1 MRRSWSLLIVIL
13 LLSAV
18 SYAVL
23 NYLDN
28 RQFVATDN
36 AYTTGDI
43 ITVSS
48 RMEDIVLWLGAEE
61 GDYVQAG
68 QALVKLDGGTSRS
81 ALFRAQSQLARAVQE
96 VAALKQKVKRR
107 QAEVAE
113 HKAAHALAKNE
124 AVRRKKLAKK
134 NMISKEELDMS
145 VLRMAVTAAA
155 LNTARQALTEAEINA
170 TSLPIAQHPDV
181 KQAAVSVRGYSSD
194 VNKSTVVAPVSG
206 HIAKRFVSPGDIIKV
221 GKPLFQIVQL
231 DKVWVEANFKETK
244 LRYLRLGQPVQITS
258 DLYGEDVHYAGK
270 VIGGGTGTGAAFS
283 LLPAQNATGN
293 WLKIVQR
300 VPVRIE
306 LVGDTVQEK
315 PLPLGT
321 SLHVSIDTSLHDGLQ
336 LNQTPKASPVDV
348 SDVYAYWKAGG
359 QAMVERIIA
368 ENLPADRDTSNRAS
382 TGSQP

>member
-28 RQFVATDN
+28 RHFVATDN

-61 GDYVQAG
+61 GDYVEAG

-81 ALFRAQSQLARAVQE
+81 ALNRAQSQLARAVQE

-107 QAEVAE
+107 QAEVTE
-113 HKAAHALAKNE
+113 HKASYALAKNE
-124 AVRRKKLAKK
+124 AERRKKLAKK

-155 LNTARQALTEAEINA
+155 LNTARQALAEAEINA

-181 KQAAVSVRGYSSD
+181 KHAAVGVRGYSSD
-194 VNKSTVVAPVSG
+194 VNKSTVVAPLSG

-221 GKPLFQIVQL
+221 GKPLFQLVQL
-231 DKVWVEANFKETK
+231 NKVWVEANFKETK
-244 LRYLRLGQPVQITS
+244 LRHLRLGQPVTITS
-258 DLYGEDVHYAGK
+258 DLYGEKVHYEGK

-306 LVGDTVQEK
+306 LVGDTVREK

-321 SLHVSIDTSLHDGLQ
+321 SLHVSIDTSQRDGLQ
-336 LNQTPKASPVDV
+336 LNQTPKVTPVDV
-348 SDVYAYWKAGG
+348 SGVYAYWKAGG
-359 QAMVERIIA
+359 EAMVERIIA
-368 ENLPADRDTSNRAS
+368 ENLPPSESAGD
-382 TGSQP
+382 QP

>member
-28 RQFVATDN
+28 RHFVATDN

-61 GDYVQAG
+61 GDYVEAG

-81 ALFRAQSQLARAVQE
+81 ALYRAQSQLARAVQE

-107 QAEVAE
+107 QAEVTE
-113 HKAAHALAKNE
+113 HQASYALAKNE
-124 AVRRKKLAKK
+124 AERRKKLAKK
-134 NMISKEELDMS
+134 NMISKEELDTS

-155 LNTARQALTEAEINA
+155 LNTARQALAEAEINA
-170 TSLPIAQHPDV
+170 TNLPIAQHPDV
-181 KQAAVSVRGYSSD
+181 KHAAVSVRGFSSD

-221 GKPLFQIVQL
+221 GKPLFQLVQL
-231 DKVWVEANFKETK
+231 DQVWVEANFKETK
-244 LRYLRLGQPVQITS
+244 LRNLRLGQPVTITS
-258 DLYGEDVHYAGK
+258 DLYGEETHYEGK

-300 VPVRIE
+300 VPVRIAM
-306 LVGDTVQEK
+306 VGDTVREK

-321 SLHVSIDTSLHDGLQ
+321 SLHVSIDTSQRDGLQ
-336 LNQTPKASPVDV
+336 LNQTPKVTPVDV
-348 SDVYAYWKAGG
+348 SGVYAYWKAGG

-368 ENLPADRDTSNRAS
+368 ENLPSSSKTVETA
-382 TGSQP
+382 GSQP

>member
-18 SYAVL
+18 SYVVM

-28 RQFVATDN
+28 RHFVATDN

-61 GDYVQAG
+61 GDYVEAG

-81 ALFRAQSQLARAVQE
+81 ALNRAQSQLARAVQE

-107 QAEVAE
+107 QAEVIE
-113 HKAAHALAKNE
+113 YQAAHALAKNE
-124 AVRRKKLAKK
+124 AERRKTLAKK

-155 LNTARQALTEAEINA
+155 LNTARQALAEAEINA

-181 KQAAVSVRGYSSD
+181 KQAAVGVRGFSSD
-194 VNKSTVVAPVSG
+194 VNKSTVVAPLSG
-206 HIAKRFVSPGDIIKV
+206 HIAKRFVSPGDIVKV
-221 GKPLFQIVQL
+221 GKPLFQLVQL
-231 DKVWVEANFKETK
+231 NKVWVEANFKETK
-244 LRYLRLGQPVQITS
+244 LRNLRLGQPVTITS
-258 DLYGEDVHYAGK
+258 DLYGEEVRYEGR

-306 LVGDTVQEK
+306 LVGNTVREK

-321 SLHVSIDTSLHDGLQ
+321 SLHVSIDTSQRDGLQ
-336 LNQTPKASPVDV
+336 LNQTPKATPVDV

-359 QAMVERIIA
+359 EAMVERIIA
-368 ENLPADRDTSNRAS
+368 ENLPA
-382 TGSQP
+382 GSQP

>member
-28 RQFVATDN
+28 RHFVATDN

-61 GDYVQAG
+61 GDYVEAG

-81 ALFRAQSQLARAVQE
+81 ALYRAQSQLARAVQE

-107 QAEVAE
+107 QAEVTE
-113 HKAAHALAKNE
+113 HQASYALAKNE
-124 AVRRKKLAKK
+124 AERRKKLAKK
-134 NMISKEELDMS
+134 NMISKEELDTS

-155 LNTARQALTEAEINA
+155 LNTARQALAEAEINA
-170 TSLPIAQHPDV
+170 TNLPIAQHPDV
-181 KQAAVSVRGYSSD
+181 KHAAVSVRGFSSD

-221 GKPLFQIVQL
+221 GKPLFQLVQL
-231 DKVWVEANFKETK
+231 DQVWVEANFKETK
-244 LRYLRLGQPVQITS
+244 LRHLRLGQPVTITS
-258 DLYGEDVHYAGK
+258 DLYGEETHYEGK

-300 VPVRIE
+300 VPVRIAM
-306 LVGDTVQEK
+306 VGDTVREK

-321 SLHVSIDTSLHDGLQ
+321 SLHVSIDTSERDGLQ
-336 LNQTPKASPVDV
+336 LNQTPKVTPVDV
-348 SDVYAYWKAGG
+348 SGVYAYWKAGG

-368 ENLPADRDTSNRAS
+368 ENLPSSSKTAETA
-382 TGSQP
+382 GSQP

>member
-18 SYAVL
+18 SYVVM

-28 RQFVATDN
+28 RHFVATDN

-61 GDYVQAG
+61 GDYVEAG

-81 ALFRAQSQLARAVQE
+81 ALNRAQSQLARAVQE

-107 QAEVAE
+107 QAEVIE
-113 HKAAHALAKNE
+113 YQAAHALAKNE
-124 AVRRKKLAKK
+124 AERRKTLAKK

-155 LNTARQALTEAEINA
+155 LNTARQALAEAEINA

-181 KQAAVSVRGYSSD
+181 KQAAVGVRGYSSD
-194 VNKSTVVAPVSG
+194 LNKSKVVAPVSG
-206 HIAKRFVSPGDIIKV
+206 HIAKRFVSPGDIVKV
-221 GKPLFQIVQL
+221 GKPLFQLVQL
-231 DKVWVEANFKETK
+231 NKVWVEANFKETK
-244 LRYLRLGQPVQITS
+244 LRNLRLGQPVTITS
-258 DLYGEDVHYAGK
+258 DLYGEEIHYEGR
-270 VIGGGTGTGAAFS
+270 VIGGGTGTGAVFS

-306 LVGDTVQEK
+306 LVGDTVREK

-321 SLHVSIDTSLHDGLQ
+321 SLHVSIDTSQRDGLQ
-336 LNQTPKASPVDV
+336 LNQTPKATPIDV
-348 SDVYAYWKAGG
+348 SGVYAYWKADG
-359 QAMVERIIA
+359 QAMVDRIIA
-368 ENLPADRDTSNRAS
+368 ENLPV
-382 TGSQP
+382 GSQP

>member
-18 SYAVL
+18 SYVVL

-48 RMEDIVLWLGAEE
+48 QLDDIVMWLGAEE
-61 GDYVQAG
+61 GDYVEAG
-68 QALVKLDGGTSRS
+68 QPLIKLDGGAQKN
-81 ALFRAQSQLARAVQE
+81 ALDRAQSELARAVQE
-96 VAALKQKVKRR
+96 VAALKQKVRRR
-107 QAEVAE
+107 QAEIQQYEASYN
-113 HKAAHALAKNE
+113 LARNE
-124 AVRRKKLAKK
+124 AERRKKLAKK
-134 NMISKEELDMS
+134 GMISKEELDMS
-145 VLRMAVTAAA
+145 VLRMAVVAAS
-155 LNTARQALTEAEINA
+155 LETARQALSEAQIDA
-170 TSLPIAQHPDV
+170 GTMPIAEHPDV
-181 KQAAVSVRGYSSD
+181 RRAASWTRGQNSG
-194 VNKSTVVAPVSG
+194 VNKGTIVAPVSG
-206 HIAKRFVSPGDIIKV
+206 HIAKRFVSPGDIIKT

-244 LRYLRLGQPVQITS
+244 LRNLRLGQSVEITS
-258 DLYGEDVHYAGK
+258 DLYGEETHYEGR

-306 LVGDTVQEK
+306 LVGDTVRER

-321 SLHVSIDTSLHDGLQ
+321 SLHVSIDTSNQEGLQ
-336 LNQTPKASPVDV
+336 LNQTPKATPVDV
-348 SDVYAYWKAGG
+348 SSVYQYWRAGAH
-359 QAMVERIIA
+359 AMTDRIIA
-368 ENLPADRDTSNRAS
+368 ENLPQNSESAGDK
-382 TGSQP
+382 P

>member
-28 RQFVATDN
+28 RHFVATDN

-61 GDYVQAG
+61 GDYVEAG

-81 ALFRAQSQLARAVQE
+81 ALYRAQSQLARAVQE

-107 QAEVAE
+107 QAEVTE
-113 HKAAHALAKNE
+113 HQASYALAKNE
-124 AVRRKKLAKK
+124 AERRKKLAKK
-134 NMISKEELDMS
+134 NMISKEELDTS

-155 LNTARQALTEAEINA
+155 LNTARQALAEAEINA
-170 TSLPIAQHPDV
+170 TNLPIAQHPDV
-181 KQAAVSVRGYSSD
+181 KHAAVSVRGFSSD

-231 DKVWVEANFKETK
+231 DQVWVEANFKETK
-244 LRYLRLGQPVQITS
+244 LRHLRLGQPVTITS
-258 DLYGEDVHYAGK
+258 DLYGEETHYEGK

-300 VPVRIE
+300 VPVRIAM
-306 LVGDTVQEK
+306 VGDTVREK

-321 SLHVSIDTSLHDGLQ
+321 SLHVSIDTSERDGLQ
-336 LNQTPKASPVDV
+336 LNQTPKVTPVDV
-348 SDVYAYWKAGG
+348 SGVYAYWKAGG

-368 ENLPADRDTSNRAS
+368 ENLPSTSKS
-382 TGSQP
+382 TGTAGSQP

>member
-18 SYAVL
+18 SYVVI

-48 RMEDIVLWLGAEE
+48 QLDDIVLWLGAEE
-61 GDYVQAG
+61 GDYVEAG
-68 QALVKLDGGTSRS
+68 QALVKLDGGTQKN
-81 ALFRAQSQLARAVQE
+81 ALDRAQSELARSVQE

-107 QAEVAE
+107 QAEIKQYEASY
-113 HKAAHALAKNE
+113 KLAKNE
-124 AVRRKKLAKK
+124 AERRQKLAEK
-134 NMISKEELDMS
+134 NMISVEERDMS
-145 VLRMAVTAAA
+145 VLRMAVVAAA
-155 LNTARQALTEAEINA
+155 LDTARQALSEAEINA
-170 TSLPIAQHPDV
+170 GTMPIAQHPDV
-181 KQAAVSVRGYSSD
+181 KRAAAWVRGQNSG
-194 VNKSTVVAPVSG
+194 VNKGTVVTPVSG
-206 HIAKRFVSPGDIIKV
+206 HIAKRFVSPGDIIKA

-244 LRYLRLGQPVQITS
+244 LRNLRLGQPVKITS
-258 DLYGEDVHYAGK
+258 DLYGEEIHYEGR

-306 LVGDTVQEK
+306 LVGDTVNTK
-315 PLPLGT
+315 PLPIGT
-321 SLHVSIDTSLHDGLQ
+321 SLHVSIDTSDQNGLQ
-336 LNQTPKASPVDV
+336 LNQTPKAKPVDV
-348 SDVYAYWKAGG
+348 TGVYSYWRTGG
-359 QAMVERIIA
+359 QEMADRIIE
-368 ENLPADRDTSNRAS
+368 ENLPKGTNK
-382 TGSQP
+382 

>member
-28 RQFVATDN
+28 RHFVATDN

-48 RMEDIVLWLGAEE
+48 PLDDIVMWLGAEE
-61 GDYVQAG
+61 GDYVAAG
-68 QALVKLDGGTSRS
+68 QALIKLDGGTQKN
-81 ALFRAQSQLARAVQE
+81 ALDRAQSELARTVQE
-96 VAALKQKVKRR
+96 VAALKQKVHRR
-107 QAEVAE
+107 QAEIKQYEASY
-113 HKAAHALAKNE
+113 KLAKNE
-124 AVRRKKLAKK
+124 AQRRQKLAKK
-134 NMISKEELDMS
+134 GMISKEERDMS
-145 VLRMAVTAAA
+145 VLRMAVVAAS
-155 LNTARQALTEAEINA
+155 LETARQALSEAKIDA
-170 TSLPIAQHPDV
+170 GTMPIAEHPDV
-181 KQAAVSVRGYSSD
+181 KRAASWTRGQNSG
-194 VNKSTVVAPVSG
+194 VNKGTIVAPVSG
-206 HIAKRFVSPGDIIKV
+206 HIAKRFVSPGDIIKI

-244 LRYLRLGQPVQITS
+244 LRNLRLGQAVEITS
-258 DLYGEDVHYAGK
+258 DLYGEETHYEGR

-306 LVGDTVQEK
+306 LVGDTVREK

-321 SLHVSIDTSLHDGLQ
+321 SLHVSIDTSNKDGLQ
-336 LNQTPKASPVDV
+336 LNQTPKATPVDV
-348 SDVYAYWKAGG
+348 TSVYQYWRAG
-359 QAMVERIIA
+359 AHEMTDRIIA
-368 ENLPADRDTSNRAS
+368 ENLPAESET
-382 TGSQP
+382 TGTNQ

>member
-13 LLSAV
+13 LLSAA
-18 SYAVL
+18 SYVVL
-23 NYLDN
+23 SYLDN
-28 RQFVATDN
+28 RHFVATDN

-61 GDYVQAG
+61 GDYVEAG

-107 QAEVAE
+107 QAEVTE
-113 HKAAHALAKNE
+113 HKAAHALARNE
-124 AVRRKKLAKK
+124 AERRKKLAKK

-155 LNTARQALTEAEINA
+155 LNTARQALAEAEINA

-181 KQAAVSVRGYSSD
+181 KHAAVSVRGFSSD

-206 HIAKRFVSPGDIIKV
+206 HIAKRFVSPGDIVKV

-244 LRYLRLGQPVQITS
+244 LRNLRLGQPVTITS
-258 DLYGEDVHYAGK
+258 DLYGEETHYEGK

-300 VPVRIE
+300 VPVRIAM
-306 LVGDTVQEK
+306 VGDTVREK

-321 SLHVSIDTSLHDGLQ
+321 SLHVSIDTSQRDGLQ
-336 LNQTPKASPVDV
+336 LNQTPKATPVDV
-348 SDVYAYWKAGG
+348 SGVYAYWKAGG

-368 ENLPADRDTSNRAS
+368 ENLPS
-382 TGSQP
+382 TNKTTETAGSQP

>member
-23 NYLDN
+23 NYLDS
-28 RQFVATDN
+28 RHFVATDN

-61 GDYVQAG
+61 GDYVEAG

-81 ALFRAQSQLARAVQE
+81 ALYRAQSQLARAVQE

-107 QAEVAE
+107 QAEVTE
-113 HKAAHALAKNE
+113 HQASYALAKNE
-124 AVRRKKLAKK
+124 AERRKKLAKK
-134 NMISKEELDMS
+134 NMISKEELDTS

-155 LNTARQALTEAEINA
+155 LNTARQALAEAEINA
-170 TSLPIAQHPDV
+170 TNLPIAQHPDV
-181 KQAAVSVRGYSSD
+181 KHAAVSVRGFSSD

-221 GKPLFQIVQL
+221 GKPLFQLVQL
-231 DKVWVEANFKETK
+231 DQVWVEANFKETK
-244 LRYLRLGQPVQITS
+244 LRHLRLGQPVTITS
-258 DLYGEDVHYAGK
+258 DLYGEETHYEGK

-300 VPVRIE
+300 VPVRIAM
-306 LVGDTVQEK
+306 VGDTVREK

-321 SLHVSIDTSLHDGLQ
+321 SLHVSIDTSQRDGLQ
-336 LNQTPKASPVDV
+336 LNQTPKVTPVDV
-348 SDVYAYWKAGG
+348 SGVYAYWKAGG

-368 ENLPADRDTSNRAS
+368 ENLPSSSKTAETA
-382 TGSQP
+382 GSQP

>member
-18 SYAVL
+18 SYAVM

-61 GDYVQAG
+61 GDYVEAG
-68 QALVKLDGGTSRS
+68 QALVKLEGGTPRS
-81 ALFRAQSQLARAVQE
+81 ALYRAQSELARAVQE

-107 QAEVAE
+107 QAEVTE
-113 HKAAHALAKNE
+113 HQAAYALARNE
-124 AVRRKKLAKK
+124 AERRKKLAKK
-134 NMISKEELDMS
+134 NMISKEELDTS

-155 LNTARQALTEAEINA
+155 LNTARQALAEAEINA
-170 TSLPIAQHPDV
+170 TNLPIAQHPDV
-181 KQAAVSVRGYSSD
+181 KHAAVSVRSFSSD

-221 GKPLFQIVQL
+221 GKPLFQLVQL

-244 LRYLRLGQPVQITS
+244 LRNLRLGQPVTITS
-258 DLYGEDVHYAGK
+258 DLYGEETHYEGK

-300 VPVRIE
+300 VPVRIAM
-306 LVGDTVQEK
+306 VGDTVREK

-321 SLHVSIDTSLHDGLQ
+321 SLHVSIDTSQRDGLQ
-336 LNQTPKASPVDV
+336 LNQTPKATPVDV
-348 SDVYAYWKAGG
+348 SGVYAYWKADG

-368 ENLPADRDTSNRAS
+368 ENLPSTSKTTETA
-382 TGSQP
+382 GSQP

>member
-1 MRRSWSLLIVIL
+1 MKRSWSLLIVIL

-18 SYAVL
+18 SYVVL
-23 NYLDN
+23 NYFDN
-28 RQFVATDN
+28 RHFVATDN
-36 AYTTGDI
+36 AYTSGDI

-61 GDYVQAG
+61 GDYVEAG

-81 ALFRAQSQLARAVQE
+81 ALSRAQSQLARAVQE

-107 QAEVAE
+107 QAEVTE
-113 HKAAHALAKNE
+113 YKAAHSLAKNE
-124 AVRRKKLAKK
+124 AERRKKLAKK
-134 NMISKEELDMS
+134 HMISKEELDMS

-170 TSLPIAQHPDV
+170 TSLPIAEHPDV
-181 KQAAVSVRGYSSD
+181 KKAAVGVRGFSSD
-194 VNKSTVVAPVSG
+194 VNKSTVVAPLSG
-206 HIAKRFVSPGDIIKV
+206 HIAKRFVSPGDIVKV
-221 GKPLFQIVQL
+221 GKPLFQLVQL

-244 LRYLRLGQPVQITS
+244 LRHLRLGQPVTITS
-258 DLYGEDVHYAGK
+258 DLYGEEVHYEGK

-306 LVGDTVQEK
+306 LVGDTVREK

-321 SLHVSIDTSLHDGLQ
+321 SLHVSIDTSQRDGLQ
-336 LNQTPKASPVDV
+336 LNQTPKATPVDV
-348 SDVYAYWKAGG
+348 SSVYAYWKAGG
-359 QAMVERIIA
+359 EAMVERIIA
-368 ENLPADRDTSNRAS
+368 ENLPPQRETAGD
-382 TGSQP
+382 QP

>member
-23 NYLDN
+23 NYFDN
-28 RQFVATDN
+28 RHFVATDN

-48 RMEDIVLWLGAEE
+48 QLGDMVMWLGAEE
-61 GDYVQAG
+61 GDYVEAG
-68 QALVKLDGGTSRS
+68 QALIKLDGGMQKN
-81 ALFRAQSQLARAVQE
+81 ALDRAQSELARTVQE
-96 VAALKQKVKRR
+96 VAALKQKVHRR
-107 QAEVAE
+107 QAEIKQYEASY
-113 HKAAHALAKNE
+113 KLAKNE
-124 AVRRKKLAKK
+124 AERRQKLAKK
-134 NMISKEELDMS
+134 GMISKEERDMS
-145 VLRMAVTAAA
+145 VLRMAVVAAS
-155 LNTARQALTEAEINA
+155 LETARQALAEARIDA
-170 TSLPIAQHPDV
+170 GTMPIAEHPDV
-181 KQAAVSVRGYSSD
+181 KRAASWTRGQNSG
-194 VNKSTVVAPVSG
+194 VNKGTIVAPVSG
-206 HIAKRFVSPGDIIKV
+206 HIAKRFVSPGDIIKI

-244 LRYLRLGQPVQITS
+244 LRNLRLGQPVTITS
-258 DLYGEDVHYAGK
+258 DLYGEETHYEGK

-306 LVGDTVQEK
+306 LTGDTVREK

-321 SLHVSIDTSLHDGLQ
+321 SLHVSIDTSDKDGLQ
-336 LNQTPKASPVDV
+336 LNQTPKATPVDV
-348 SDVYAYWKAGG
+348 SNVYGYWRTGAHE
-359 QAMVERIIA
+359 MTERIIA
-368 ENLPADRDTSNRAS
+368 ENLPQENDVIDSA
-382 TGSQP
+382 Q